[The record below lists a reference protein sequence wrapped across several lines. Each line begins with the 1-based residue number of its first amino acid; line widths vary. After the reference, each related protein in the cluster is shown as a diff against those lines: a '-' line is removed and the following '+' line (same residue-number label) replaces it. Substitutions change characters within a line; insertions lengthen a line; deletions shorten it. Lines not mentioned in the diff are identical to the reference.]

1 MKDYLGH
8 ELREG
13 DHVVTIV
20 NINRG
25 SGGTAFVTAT
35 IDCLTR
41 TRVYLRDWQCSERCF
56 KKQYTMPEKC
66 IRVLPK

>member
-13 DHVVTIV
+13 DHVVTFVTIDG
-20 NINRG
+20 G
-25 SGGTAFVTAT
+25 STVFTTAT
-35 IDCLTR
+35 IAYMTR
-41 TRVYLRDWQCSERCF
+41 TRVYLKDWQDSERCF

>member
-41 TRVYLRDWQCSERCF
+41 TRPSLSEFSTVCCDPHSQRHWHS
-56 KKQYTMPEKC
+56 Q
-66 IRVLPK
+66 